1 MREEETNKT
10 TGEFILMTILL
21 LLVIFLFG
29 VALSVSYDAGQ
40 DNGREYENKRIYNC
54 YMAKDFSGFA
64 WVDDS
69 KYFTCSADIR
79 KGKVYYTREK

>member
-1 MREEETNKT
+1 MKIKLVDA
-10 TGEFILMTILL
+10 FLMSGVFVYLA
-21 LLVIFLFG
+21 FLCG
-29 VALSVSYDAGQ
+29 AKIGM
-40 DNGREYENKRIYNC
+40 EKENTRIYNC